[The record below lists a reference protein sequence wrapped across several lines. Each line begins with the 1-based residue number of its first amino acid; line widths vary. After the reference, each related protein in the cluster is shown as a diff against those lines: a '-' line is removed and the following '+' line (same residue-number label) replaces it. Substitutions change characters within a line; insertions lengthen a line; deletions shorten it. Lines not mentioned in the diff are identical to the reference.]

1 MTASAIQFEG
11 LSKRFGKVEAVRDLS
26 FSVQSGRVTGF
37 LGPNGAGK
45 STTLRI
51 LLGLVRPNAGVASFA
66 GMSYEQLPHPSAQVG
81 AVLEEASFHP
91 GRSGRNHLRVLA
103 AAGQHPE
110 ARVDQVLE
118 LVGLSA
124 AANRRVKGYSMGMR
138 QRLAIAAALLGD
150 PEVLILD
157 EPTNGLDP
165 PGIRWMR
172 GLLRSEAA
180 RGRAVLVSSH
190 LLSEVSQ
197 SVDDVVVI
205 SHGVLRG
212 SGPLATVLG
221 GTDAPVTRVRARE
234 ADRLAGLLR
243 EQEHFVEPDDSGAL
257 LVRGAVPEVVG
268 EVAAEHRVALAELVA
283 MSRSLEDVFF
293 ELTEGEEAA

>member
-1 MTASAIQFEG
+1 
-11 LSKRFGKVEAVRDLS
+11 VRDLS
-26 FSVQSGRVTGF
+26 FEVQAGRVTGF

-51 LLGLVRPNAGVASFA
+51 LLGLVHPNAGRASF
-66 GMSYEQLPHPSAQVG
+66 GGVSYEQLPHPSGHVG

-103 AAGQHPE
+103 AAGSHPE
-110 ARVDQVLE
+110 SRVAEVLE
-118 LVGLSA
+118 QVGLKD
-124 AANRRVKGYSMGMR
+124 AANRRVRGYSMGMR

-172 GLLRSEAA
+172 DLVRAQAG

-190 LLSEVSQ
+190 LLSEVAQ

-205 SHGVLRG
+205 SHGVLRA
-212 SGPLATVLG
+212 SGPLEHVLG
-221 GTDAPVTRVRARE
+221 GSDGPITRVRTIE
-234 ADRLAGLLR
+234 DGDRLAGALR
-243 EQEHFVEPDDSGAL
+243 GAGHTVNEGETGAL
-257 LVRGAVPEVVG
+257 LVPGTPPETVG
-268 EVAAEHRVALAELVA
+268 RAAADQGVALSELVA
-283 MSRSLEDVFF
+283 VSRSLEEVFF
-293 ELTEGEEAA
+293 ELTGGES